1 MTVVI
6 VNIFIAAGLS
16 PLLGKLLASTD
27 ATMDQAVIILPELEM
42 GKFRVHGGTFLG
54 KLVKLT
60 DLNDFSNNTG
70 VSRKNYFSSS
80 GKCN

>member
-1 MTVVI
+1 
-6 VNIFIAAGLS
+6 
-16 PLLGKLLASTD
+16 
-27 ATMDQAVIILPELEM
+27 MDQAVIILPELEM

-70 VSRKNYFSSS
+70 IKEKLFFVVWDV
-80 GKCN
+80 